1 MFSFLKKPPVETT
14 ASALPPQPS
23 NKERIAKVVK
33 DANEHLVTI
42 TATVEKR
49 KAERK
54 EIQTKLSAVSTR
66 ASELKDAI
74 TYSESMMNIAPTQE
88 AKDKVKDLALIATG
102 ELEEVQAEQQSLRDE
117 LTTVNSFLEDAV
129 SQVAKLKAHVA
140 NLEADFNSLDIR
152 EAEALVR
159 RDMGQIDN
167 IVHDYRREVFTIEA
181 HAELAQ
187 G

>member
-1 MFSFLKKPPVETT
+1 MFSFFKKQTVEPAAPV
-14 ASALPPQPS
+14 LPPQPS

-33 DANEHLVTI
+33 DANDHLVTI

-54 EIQTKLSAVSTR
+54 DIQTKLSAVSTR

-74 TYSESMMNIAPTQE
+74 TYSESMLKVAPTEE
-88 AKDKVKDLALIATG
+88 AKAKVSDLALIATG
-102 ELEEVQAEQQSLRDE
+102 ELEEALAEQQSLREE
-117 LTTVNSFLEDAV
+117 LTTVNTFLEDAV

-159 RDMGQIDN
+159 RDMGQIDD

-187 G
+187 N